1 MLCYWFPVLYDKS
14 AHTTDWTNGNKGGRL
29 ILQDDD
35 STTRVEGEYK
45 RLNTLNHYKVGSHM
59 YTGKR
64 GGGGVQMPQH
74 TQSLLG
80 RLTPGYRKQ

>member
-45 RLNTLNHYKVGSHM
+45 RLNTLNHYKVCLHL
-59 YTGKR
+59 YTGK
-64 GGGGVQMPQH
+64 GGGGEYK
-74 TQSLLG
+74 
-80 RLTPGYRKQ
+80 RLNTITTR

>member
-1 MLCYWFPVLYDKS
+1 MYDKS

-45 RLNTLNHYKVGSHM
+45 RLNTLNHYKVGSHL
-59 YTGKR
+59 YTGK
-64 GGGGVQMPQH
+64 GGGTNELCTYDIIHVDF
-74 TQSLLG
+74 
-80 RLTPGYRKQ
+80 